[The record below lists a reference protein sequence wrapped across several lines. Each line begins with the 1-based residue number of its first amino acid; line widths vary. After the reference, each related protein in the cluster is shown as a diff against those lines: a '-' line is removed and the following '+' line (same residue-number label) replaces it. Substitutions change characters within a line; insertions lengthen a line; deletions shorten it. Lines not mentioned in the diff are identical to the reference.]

1 MLVVLIKI
9 VAYICGGGCD
19 DDGEVV
25 EVVVVMVILVVLI
38 ILCVL

>member
-9 VAYICGGGCD
+9 VAYSCGCD

>member
-19 DDGEVV
+19 DDGGGGSGCSDGYTCCFNNP
-25 EVVVVMVILVVLI
+25 MR
-38 ILCVL
+38 